1 MRYLSGLSDPLVGHY
16 AGLILE
22 GRSRRVTLDL
32 VILINTNRYVALL
45 ISSGHQHKFTTNKI
59 IWDRNNQSVTSVISR
74 SRPVLV
80 TPRLISCCHS
90 PRNYLFWDAWLSSD
104 GECWKDVPLTC
115 EPFSFLPPEGRPR
128 QSKYFYKYKCSF
140 AWAFNLWWSRREEG
154 GPVSVSWSL
163 LIRRGRLVLV
173 FIIRED
179 NCIKL
184 KHRLID
190 GSVLIIKFNSVRFIH
205 HVYRSEYI
213 LGT

>member
-1 MRYLSGLSDPLVGHY
+1 MIRNKFELMRYLSGLSDPLVGHY

-115 EPFSFLPPEGRPR
+115 EPLVFYLPKVDLVKVNISTNINVVLHEPSISGGAGWEEGGGRPR
-128 QSKYFYKYKCSF
+128 QCF
-140 AWAFNLWWSRREEG
+140 
-154 GPVSVSWSL
+154 VISL
-163 LIRRGRLVLV
+163 
-173 FIIRED
+173 
-179 NCIKL
+179 N
-184 KHRLID
+184 
-190 GSVLIIKFNSVRFIH
+190 
-205 HVYRSEYI
+205 
-213 LGT
+213 